1 MLLAVVRCGH
11 PARPGVHREQDQK
24 DSNDSPN
31 PQESTSAL
39 TSSA

>member
-1 MLLAVVRCGH
+1 MILAAVRHGH

-31 PQESTSAL
+31 PQKSTSAL
-39 TSSA
+39 TSLA